1 VNLYVF
7 VKENKESLKQNEKRC
22 TTLSRFE
29 TFLKELSQFEPNKKC
44 NYSAQ
49 NKVATK

>member
-1 VNLYVF
+1 M
-7 VKENKESLKQNEKRC
+7 KKK

-29 TFLKELSQFEPNKKC
+29 TFLKELSQFEQTKNAITP
-44 NYSAQ
+44 AQ